1 MTTMAYTK
9 IKAVKNHLK
18 RCLDYAANPAKT
30 KTGQDLQDALTYAH
44 NSDKT
49 EQQLFVTGFN
59 CDPAHACEVMLRTE
73 TIWGKE
79 TERTTSQSI
88 GKGSRGSS
96 SESRQTAGRELLTPD
111 EVRRIERG
119 DALLLM
125 SSEDPVIDRK
135 FDLYVLPPDYMSEA
149 TTLSAAELATLEP
162 DKVPAEILDQ
172 YEWIELEEIDEDEL
186 DETLDETE
194 GQPG

>member
-1 MTTMAYTK
+1 MLYLGGNEYGTFEYLSK
-9 IKAVKNHLK
+9 IL
-18 RCLDYAANPAKT
+18 
-30 KTGQDLQDALTYAH
+30 
-44 NSDKT
+44 
-49 EQQLFVTGFN
+49 
-59 CDPAHACEVMLRTE
+59 
-73 TIWGKE
+73 GKE

-135 FDLYVLPPDYMSEA
+135 FDLLRHPNVRYTPDGGSEPYVLPPDYMSEA

>member
-1 MTTMAYTK
+1 M
-9 IKAVKNHLK
+9 
-18 RCLDYAANPAKT
+18 
-30 KTGQDLQDALTYAH
+30 
-44 NSDKT
+44 
-49 EQQLFVTGFN
+49 TGFN

-135 FDLYVLPPDYMSEA
+135 FDLLRHPNVRYTPDGGSEPYVLPPDYMSEA